1 MGHMR
6 VMCHG
11 VGDLKKHHYG
21 SHASDVSRRGRS
33 EETPLRVTCEW
44 CVTAR
49 EIWRNTITGHMRVMC
64 HGVGDLKKHHYGSHA
79 SDLSWRG
86 RSEETPLWVTCEW
99 CVMAWEIWRNTIMGH
114 MRVMFHGVGDLKKH
128 HYGSHASDLLSWI
141 YNDKKD
147 QFGYDLSSANL
158 VDCSIHSSLVT
169 LSYSH
174 NP

>member
-44 CVTAR
+44 CVMAW
-49 EIWRNTITGHMRVMC
+49 EIWRNTIMGHMQVMC
-64 HGVGDLKKHHYGSHA
+64 HGVGDLKKHHDGSHA
-79 SDLSWRG
+79 SDVSWRG

-99 CVMAWEIWRNTIMGH
+99 CFMAWEIWRNTIMDH
-114 MRVMFHGVGDLKKH
+114 MRVIFCHEYIMIKK
-128 HYGSHASDLLSWI
+128 I
-141 YNDKKD
+141 
-147 QFGYDLSSANL
+147 NL
-158 VDCSIHSSLVT
+158 VMTFLQPIWLIVAFT
-169 LSYSH
+169 AV
-174 NP
+174 